1 MFEVDGVSYTLKF
14 NKQKLKTIELT
25 AKTSVIGEIT
35 KNNGILPYS
44 LIEQLFSF
52 GLVEEKT
59 NEAVKQKKA
68 LELFDGVVEENGLIS
83 LNMAIIEML
92 QDDLGFMFR

>member
-1 MFEVDGVSYTLKF
+1 MFEVDGVNYTLKF

-35 KNNGILPYS
+35 KNNGILPYA

-59 NEAVKQKKA
+59 NEAVKQKQA
-68 LELFDGVVEENGLIS
+68 LEMFDKVVEENGLIT
-83 LNMAIIEML
+83 LNMTIIEKL

>member
-25 AKTSVIGEIT
+25 ANTSVIGEIT
-35 KNNGILPYS
+35 KNNGILRYS

-68 LELFDGVVEENGLIS
+68 LELFEGVVEKNGLIS
-83 LNMAIIEML
+83 LNMAIIKK
-92 QDDLGFMFR
+92 

>member
-35 KNNGILPYS
+35 K
-44 LIEQLFSF
+44 E
-52 GLVEEKT
+52 
-59 NEAVKQKKA
+59 
-68 LELFDGVVEENGLIS
+68 
-83 LNMAIIEML
+83 
-92 QDDLGFMFR
+92 

>member
-25 AKTSVIGEIT
+25 AKTSVIGEII

-83 LNMAIIEML
+83 LNMAIIEKL
-92 QDDLGFMFR
+92 KDDLGFMFR

>member
-14 NKQKLKTIELT
+14 NKQKLETSELT

-59 NEAVKQKKA
+59 IEAVKQKKA

-83 LNMAIIEML
+83 LNMAIIEKL
-92 QDDLGFMFR
+92 KDDLGFMFR